1 MKKVLSLFAASLLFM
16 SMLSSSNVNEVL
28 IEEVEL
34 IKVDCYE
41 QAFDTMEAFADAG
54 FSEEVVAFWEKW
66 PIAGVNLIAMMKMII
81 NFYL

>member
-54 FSEEVVAFWEKW
+54 FSEEVVAFWGEMAYCW
-66 PIAGVNLIAMMKMII
+66 CEPNCYDE
-81 NFYL
+81 NDY